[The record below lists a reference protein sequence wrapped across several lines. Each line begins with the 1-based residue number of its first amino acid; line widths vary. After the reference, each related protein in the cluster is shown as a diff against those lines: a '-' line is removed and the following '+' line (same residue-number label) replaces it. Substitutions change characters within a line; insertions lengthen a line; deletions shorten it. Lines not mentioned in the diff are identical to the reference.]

1 MNLVSQPII
10 GGGGS
15 SNGTERKISMF
26 NDNLFEKMKIKE
38 EEARMPEEN
47 GKGKEDKDK
56 SVVKEVMRDS
66 VKEILKDSFRGVN
79 KRSKL
84 LAKHQECLVILS

>member
-1 MNLVSQPII
+1 
-10 GGGGS
+10 
-15 SNGTERKISMF
+15 MF
-26 NDNLFEKMKIKE
+26 NDNLFEKMKIRE

-56 SVVKEVMRDS
+56 SAVKEVMRDS
-66 VKEILKDSFRGVN
+66 VKEILRDSFRGVN
-79 KRSKL
+79 KRNKL